1 MGSIFHKIHGATII
15 GNDVAGSSAKESLKP
30 IWCGLEYI
38 FKLGFSIFARLI
50 EILSRSHPVNSNECK
65 CACFVHLKY
74 ESLPMLALFLKG
86 LVIGFAI
93 AAPVGPIGVLCIQR
107 SLHDG
112 FKIGLMTGIGAALA
126 DGTYGLIAAFGLTAI
141 SSMLVAHQFWIR
153 IIGGLFLLYLGVKIF
168 LTPPRERSA
177 VGNSDRSPW
186 HACATTYFL
195 TITNPMTILS
205 FVAIFAGLGLGST
218 SVDYTGAVLLVIGIT
233 LGSAI
238 WWLLL
243 SGGVAYI
250 LHKRV
255 NPFLMKI
262 INWISGSIILIF
274 GLIAL
279 SVLI

>member
-1 MGSIFHKIHGATII
+1 
-15 GNDVAGSSAKESLKP
+15 
-30 IWCGLEYI
+30 
-38 FKLGFSIFARLI
+38 
-50 EILSRSHPVNSNECK
+50 
-65 CACFVHLKY
+65 
-74 ESLPMLALFLKG
+74 MLALFLKG

-177 VGNSDRSPW
+177 AGNSDRSSW
-186 HACATTYFL
+186 DACATTYFL

-233 LGSAI
+233 LGLAI
-238 WWLLL
+238 WWMLL

-255 NPFLMKI
+255 SPFLMKI

>member
-1 MGSIFHKIHGATII
+1 
-15 GNDVAGSSAKESLKP
+15 
-30 IWCGLEYI
+30 
-38 FKLGFSIFARLI
+38 
-50 EILSRSHPVNSNECK
+50 
-65 CACFVHLKY
+65 
-74 ESLPMLALFLKG
+74 MLALFLKG

-93 AAPVGPIGVLCIQR
+93 AASVGPIGVLCIQR

-168 LTPPRERSA
+168 LTPTRERSA

-218 SVDYTGAVLLVIGIT
+218 SIDYADAVLLVVGIT

-243 SGGVAYI
+243 SGGVACI
-250 LHKRV
+250 LHKRISPSFMRV
-255 NPFLMKI
+255 

-279 SVLI
+279 SMLI